1 MHTEAQEHR
10 SDAWSD
16 DNSSSTSSTQHKRRK
31 HAAFGM
37 VLARALLLGIFVIS
51 LLTSLTPWGQA
62 AARASFILPSLLL
75 ASEPLPLQVAGEPIT
90 HTQQAVPA
98 KHGTLY
104 LDIYA
109 PTTTPLF
116 AKERQGIL
124 LLPGVGDQRQV
135 PQLINLSQT
144 LARSGLVVMNMTTST
159 LLQDTVTAQDIDDV
173 VQAFQLLV
181 ARPELQGQHCGMIA
195 FSAGV
200 PLVTAAAANQYIR
213 ARVAYVT
220 AFGGYYNAETL
231 LETFGRRAVSFDGQ
245 TSPWQPTAY
254 ALEVLTNVT
263 TETLPENERTMVRQ
277 ALGPYGTPLTSA
289 ELEQLSS
296 PARAI
301 YALLGGKEPGRVVQ
315 NMAALTPEMR
325 SQLRGL
331 SPVPILK
338 MCARPFTCFMTA
350 TMPSCHLPRH
360 APLIEIYHT
369 SIIPMNTLSFISST
383 TLRYARIYRSC
394 RSLAMELNSLT
405 YLFKSSR
412 PRRSDF
418 I

>member
-1 MHTEAQEHR
+1 M
-10 SDAWSD
+10 
-16 DNSSSTSSTQHKRRK
+16 
-31 HAAFGM
+31 
-37 VLARALLLGIFVIS
+37 S

-75 ASEPLPLQVAGEPIT
+75 ASEPLPLQVIGEPIT

-116 AKERQGIL
+116 SKERQGIL

-159 LLQDTVTAQDIDDV
+159 LLQNTVTAEDIEDV

-181 ARPELQGQHCGMIA
+181 ARPELHGQRCGMIA

-200 PLVTAAAANQYIR
+200 PLVVAAAASPHISTQ
-213 ARVAYVT
+213 VAYVT

-231 LETFGRRAVSFDGQ
+231 LETFGRRSVSFDGQ
-245 TSPWQPTAY
+245 TTPWQPTAY

-263 TETLPENERTMVRQ
+263 TETLPENERAQVRQ
-277 ALGPYGTPLTSA
+277 GLIPYGTPLTAS
-289 ELEQLSS
+289 ELEQLSL

-301 YALLGGKEPGRVVQ
+301 YELLGGKEPGRVAQ

-331 SPVPILK
+331 SASSYIKDVRAPFYLLHDHND
-338 MCARPFTCFMTA
+338 AFLPFTETRAFDSDLSRFHHTHEYVEFHIFDHIEVRSNLQILQVA
-350 TMPSCHLPRH
+350 SDGTQLFNL
-360 APLIEIYHT
+360 LI
-369 SIIPMNTLSFISST
+369 
-383 TLRYARIYRSC
+383 RIFQ
-394 RSLAMELNSLT
+394 A
-405 YLFKSSR
+405 
-412 PRRSDF
+412 
-418 I
+418 